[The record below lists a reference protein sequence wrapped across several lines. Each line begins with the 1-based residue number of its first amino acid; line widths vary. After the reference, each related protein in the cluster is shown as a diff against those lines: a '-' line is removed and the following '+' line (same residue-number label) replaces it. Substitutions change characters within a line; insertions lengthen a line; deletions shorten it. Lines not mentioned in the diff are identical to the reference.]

1 MLSGLQAQKDSDILM
16 TVGNSAVSAGEFRY
30 IYEKNNGDEANYSE
44 QSLSEYLE
52 LYKKFKLKVQEAKTM
67 KLDTIKALQ
76 DELAGYRKQLASSFL
91 SDREVIDIVV
101 NEVHERKKQDIEV
114 QHILI
119 NVKPTAPDN
128 KKKGAEDK
136 IAEIKRKLATGKT
149 FEELVVEYSE
159 DKNSIRRK
167 GYLGYTTAMLP
178 NGLYDLESALYNNK
192 VGEVVGPV
200 WSKLGCH
207 LIKVGSKRKARGVV
221 KVAHILVKPNN
232 KSPRAGE
239 RAKTKADS
247 IYTALGKGAEWA
259 DLVKK
264 HSDDKKTKT
273 KGGELPIFGI
283 STYEKA
289 FEDASFDLAEGEYS
303 QPVKTQSGYH
313 IIKLIEQVAPETK
326 DEIKKRI
333 KDKIK
338 TYDRYKE
345 AEKSLIGKIKETSKF
360 KENTSVLQPFAKNL
374 DKDFYSYKWKPA
386 VKNDAVL
393 LTIGGEDVMVSEFAD
408 YCKKNT
414 RLRSQFDKN
423 KPLLEG
429 VQSMYGGFVRDQLI
443 TYEEANLEEKY
454 SAFKSLMREY
464 QEGILLF
471 EATKIS
477 VWDKAN
483 QDTVGLQKFYE
494 ANKQN
499 YMFDKRVAVG
509 TYTIQKADQKKIDK
523 IMKCASEHDSKKT
536 LKRFNKGDKP
546 LVTYDEQMVNLDNAM
561 LNGMEIKQGALS
573 KSMTNEMSG
582 TTIFRKVVK
591 IEEPRV
597 KDLKEARGYVVADY
611 QDELEKMWLQKL
623 ENSYPINLNNEVYNQ
638 LKK

>member
-1 MLSGLQAQKDSDILM
+1 
-16 TVGNSAVSAGEFRY
+16 
-30 IYEKNNGDEANYSE
+30 
-44 QSLSEYLE
+44 
-52 LYKKFKLKVQEAKTM
+52 
-67 KLDTIKALQ
+67 
-76 DELAGYRKQLASSFL
+76 
-91 SDREVIDIVV
+91 
-101 NEVHERKKQDIEV
+101 
-114 QHILI
+114 
-119 NVKPTAPDN
+119 
-128 KKKGAEDK
+128 
-136 IAEIKRKLATGKT
+136 
-149 FEELVVEYSE
+149 
-159 DKNSIRRK
+159 
-167 GYLGYTTAMLP
+167 
-178 NGLYDLESALYNNK
+178 
-192 VGEVVGPV
+192 
-200 WSKLGCH
+200 
-207 LIKVGSKRKARGVV
+207 
-221 KVAHILVKPNN
+221 
-232 KSPRAGE
+232 
-239 RAKTKADS
+239 
-247 IYTALGKGAEWA
+247 
-259 DLVKK
+259 
-264 HSDDKKTKT
+264 
-273 KGGELPIFGI
+273 
-283 STYEKA
+283 
-289 FEDASFDLAEGEYS
+289 
-303 QPVKTQSGYH
+303 
-313 IIKLIEQVAPETK
+313 
-326 DEIKKRI
+326 
-333 KDKIK
+333 
-338 TYDRYKE
+338 
-345 AEKSLIGKIKETSKF
+345 
-360 KENTSVLQPFAKNL
+360 
-374 DKDFYSYKWKPA
+374 
-386 VKNDAVL
+386 
-393 LTIGGEDVMVSEFAD
+393 
-408 YCKKNT
+408 
-414 RLRSQFDKN
+414 
-423 KPLLEG
+423 
-429 VQSMYGGFVRDQLI
+429 MYGGFVRDQLI